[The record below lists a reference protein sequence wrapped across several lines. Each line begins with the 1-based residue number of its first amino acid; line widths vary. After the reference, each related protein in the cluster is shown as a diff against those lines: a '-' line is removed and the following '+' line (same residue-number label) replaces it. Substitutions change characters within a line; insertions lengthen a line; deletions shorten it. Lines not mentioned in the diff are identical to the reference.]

1 MAKLP
6 PSCSECGKRGRM
18 KSRLLTRTV
27 EDLVFGRDSAKTARE
42 SVYVPRIP
50 ASDRLGGRHDTPVT
64 YRVPAFLKRVE
75 DEDWYDRTT
84 DFNPFRI
91 RV

>member
-1 MAKLP
+1 M
-6 PSCSECGKRGRM
+6 
-18 KSRLLTRTV
+18 
-27 EDLVFGRDSAKTARE
+27 
-42 SVYVPRIP
+42 
-50 ASDRLGGRHDTPVT
+50 TPLT
-64 YRVPAFLKRVE
+64 YRVLAFLKRAE